1 MKLSL
6 ILIFFCC
13 LFNAS
18 LVKLEQPPPT
28 TSTKGPTTT
37 TAVRDGMNFCDPLMK
52 PGPRNG
58 YEINFVICEAHEV
71 CQPLSSNGELAKVGY
86 SLFNSF

>member
-18 LVKLEQPPPT
+18 LVKLEQPPR
-28 TSTKGPTTT
+28 TSTKGPITTT
-37 TAVRDGMNFCDPLMK
+37 EVRNGMNLCNPLMK